1 MTHDRES
8 RNAEQPGTQLARL
21 LRRWWEEAGGPSDGR
36 RPTQQA
42 LAARLGI
49 DQTTLSR
56 YLNPRHNSTAPPR
69 IVEALHTHLRAPATE
84 LDRARALSRAALEDT
99 NRQRPSDPAPPHT
112 PTDATPDT
120 PTANVTPPAA
130 DTVTATV
137 TPDAPT
143 PDASTAGA
151 AVSGVTTDGPAER
164 GRRSGRARPLLALAL
179 TALLSF
185 AAGLYVDQRQDPTG
199 PAATGAEE
207 RAGAGGAAVDRDGT
221 AEERGGA
228 TADQDGAA
236 ADQDGE
242 KWPLLYMG
250 TEAVDE
256 YARGRALQYLLQAHG
271 YDLRADGRFG
281 EATHEAVMDFQE
293 KNHLQADGKV
303 GDRTWPELLK
313 QVGPGA
319 EGPAVR
325 AVQDLL
331 NNVGLG
337 ATPVSGKFTAAT
349 AEDLKHFQ
357 RTHRLQATGRTD
369 RATWLALLVDQ
380 RPPVSAPEYQRAP
393 VSRPP
398 VSPA

>member
-112 PTDATPDT
+112 PTDAAPGT
-120 PTANVTPPAA
+120 PTANVTLPAA

-151 AVSGVTTDGPAER
+151 AVSGVTTAGPAER

-185 AAGLYVDQRQDPTG
+185 AAGLYVDQRQAPTG

-207 RAGAGGAAVDRDGT
+207 RAGAGGAAV
-221 AEERGGA
+221 
-228 TADQDGAA
+228 DQDGAA

-357 RTHRLQATGRTD
+357 RTHRLRATGRTD